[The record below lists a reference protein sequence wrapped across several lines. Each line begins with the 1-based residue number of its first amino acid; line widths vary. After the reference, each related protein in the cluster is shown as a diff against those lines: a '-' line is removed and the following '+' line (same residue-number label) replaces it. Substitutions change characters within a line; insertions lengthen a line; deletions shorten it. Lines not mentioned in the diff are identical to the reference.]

1 MKRNAKRPSSDAD
14 SVHPLE
20 TVLEHVAAESIDPL
34 DDADAGV
41 WARGVRT
48 KVDAQLAAL
57 RRQLNPARPMPRRA
71 ARISDELLA
80 IGREDLLA
88 RLEILRKI
96 PEVQIAHLELS
107 VSGLSTDDL
116 RQLVAEIEATERTQA

>member
-1 MKRNAKRPSSDAD
+1 MKRNGKRPSENAD
-14 SVHPLE
+14 SPHPLE
-20 TVLEHVAAESIDPL
+20 TLLAHVSQESIDPL
-34 DDADAGV
+34 DDANASV

-57 RRQLNPARPMPRRA
+57 RRQLNPARPLPRRA
-71 ARISDELLA
+71 ARISDELVSL
-80 IGREDLLA
+80 GREDLLA

-96 PEVQIAHLELS
+96 PEVRIAHLELS
-107 VSGLSTDDL
+107 GLTTDDL

>member
-1 MKRNAKRPSSDAD
+1 MKRNGNRSSSEAD
-14 SVHPLE
+14 RAHPLE
-20 TVLEHVAAESIDPL
+20 TVLAHVAAESVDPI
-34 DDADAGV
+34 DDARAEV
-41 WARGVRT
+41 WARGVRA
-48 KVDAQLAAL
+48 KLDAQLAAL

-71 ARISDELLA
+71 ARISDELIAL
-80 IGREDLLA
+80 GREDLLA